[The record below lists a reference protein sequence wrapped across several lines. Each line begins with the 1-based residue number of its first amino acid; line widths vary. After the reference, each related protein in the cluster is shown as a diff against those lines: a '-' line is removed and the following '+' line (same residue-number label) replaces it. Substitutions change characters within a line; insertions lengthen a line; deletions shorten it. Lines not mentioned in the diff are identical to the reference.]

1 MLSSLGLVEEWRNKG
16 VGVVVDKGGAVVDKG
31 VGVVVDK
38 GGVVVDKGVGVVVDK
53 GEGRGRG

>member
-38 GGVVVDKGVGVVVDK
+38 GGVVMELNYVYMYIYI
-53 GEGRGRG
+53 